1 MPTVKS
7 KSKSRVRKS
16 PLVSA
21 FARKWVPEVKR
32 AILAQPEAYDQSD
45 AGMRRIMNREAQHS
59 CKSPACIIGW
69 AIYLIGQQL
78 APKERE
84 QLEEAYTDIRY
95 ATSISPLARKTMQIT
110 EKQFWALYCYEYWPK
125 KFHTEKNPSP
135 KIAAQRLDHF
145 LRTGK

>member
-1 MPTVKS
+1 MPTIKS

-32 AILAQPEAYDQSD
+32 AILAQPEAYDQSTC
-45 AGMRRIMNREAQHS
+45 M
-59 CKSPACIIGW
+59 SPACIIGW